1 MGLFDFFRKE
11 DKVANV
17 PDRPPRSRGLVDLS
31 GYLGVF
37 SPYTCSGNFIEA
49 FETMGEVFFPVDF
62 LASRIAGGNY
72 QLKLAKDDSVVFNN
86 EEMNRFF
93 SNPNPLFSFEDLVK
107 MFFVYKYVTGN
118 GFWQA
123 SPSVGGIKPKELWK
137 WCDTYWVLPSDQVV
151 INSPMSIP
159 LFQPSTK
166 EDIINSYRISTNSGL
181 MDIDPSLVI
190 HYKDINMRLNSSYL
204 KGRSRLETQRYP
216 IANLVAVYEAR
227 NVIYVKRGALGLLI
241 SKKYDADGSLPLTD
255 KEKRNI
261 RKEWNDNYGLT
272 NDRSQMSIVD
282 VPTEFVRINMSIQ
295 ELMPFEE
302 TLADAIQIAGIYGIP
317 SVLIPRKDMAK
328 YDNQDIA
335 EISVYSNIVIPEARK
350 FCRSMTSFLGLD
362 KSGMYIDV
370 DFSGV
375 SVLQVRDKDM
385 VEKRRIVSEKCQKEF
400 VGGVLTLN
408 DWRAQ
413 IGESKVGNPLYDK
426 LVYDMS
432 TEELALV
439 KEIISLAR
447 SGGPSRSVSSSSG
460 GTSDNKKPSDEG
472 DDDRGDVDDDKK

>member
-1 MGLFDFFRKE
+1 MGLFDFLRKE
-11 DKVANV
+11 DKAANV

-93 SNPNPLFSFEDLVK
+93 SDPNPLFSFEDLVK

-123 SPSVGGIKPKELWK
+123 SPSVRGIKPKELWK

-317 SVLIPRKDMAK
+317 SALIPRKDMAK

-335 EISVYSNIVIPEARK
+335 EVG
-350 FCRSMTSFLGLD
+350 M
-362 KSGMYIDV
+362 SGSAEMRMAEPD
-370 DFSGV
+370 DTA
-375 SVLQVRDKDM
+375 VLMLIAGTIFIGTRLILAIHVMRDRVR
-385 VEKRRIVSEKCQKEF
+385 V
-400 VGGVLTLN
+400 
-408 DWRAQ
+408 RAQ
-413 IGESKVGNPLYDK
+413 LDQSERHASPRKR
-426 LVYDMS
+426 MS
-432 TEELALV
+432 HPVCPDNRIHQCCLIL
-439 KEIISLAR
+439 
-447 SGGPSRSVSSSSG
+447 GGQVPKDQQS
-460 GTSDNKKPSDEG
+460 
-472 DDDRGDVDDDKK
+472 

>member
-1 MGLFDFFRKE
+1 
-11 DKVANV
+11 
-17 PDRPPRSRGLVDLS
+17 
-31 GYLGVF
+31 
-37 SPYTCSGNFIEA
+37 
-49 FETMGEVFFPVDF
+49 
-62 LASRIAGGNY
+62 
-72 QLKLAKDDSVVFNN
+72 
-86 EEMNRFF
+86 
-93 SNPNPLFSFEDLVK
+93 
-107 MFFVYKYVTGN
+107 
-118 GFWQA
+118 
-123 SPSVGGIKPKELWK
+123 
-137 WCDTYWVLPSDQVV
+137 
-151 INSPMSIP
+151 
-159 LFQPSTK
+159 
-166 EDIINSYRISTNSGL
+166 

-350 FCRSMTSFLGLD
+350 FC
-362 KSGMYIDV
+362 
-370 DFSGV
+370 
-375 SVLQVRDKDM
+375 
-385 VEKRRIVSEKCQKEF
+385 
-400 VGGVLTLN
+400 
-408 DWRAQ
+408 
-413 IGESKVGNPLYDK
+413 
-426 LVYDMS
+426 
-432 TEELALV
+432 
-439 KEIISLAR
+439 
-447 SGGPSRSVSSSSG
+447 
-460 GTSDNKKPSDEG
+460 
-472 DDDRGDVDDDKK
+472 DR

>member
-1 MGLFDFFRKE
+1 
-11 DKVANV
+11 
-17 PDRPPRSRGLVDLS
+17 
-31 GYLGVF
+31 
-37 SPYTCSGNFIEA
+37 
-49 FETMGEVFFPVDF
+49 MGEVFFPVDF

-93 SNPNPLFSFEDLVK
+93 SDPNPLFSFEDLVK

-123 SPSVGGIKPKELWK
+123 SPSVGRIKPKELWK

-166 EDIINSYRISTNSGL
+166 EDIINSYRISTSSGL

-295 ELMPFEE
+295 DLCLSRRLWR
-302 TLADAIQIAGIYGIP
+302 TLY
-317 SVLIPRKDMAK
+317 R
-328 YDNQDIA
+328 
-335 EISVYSNIVIPEARK
+335 
-350 FCRSMTSFLGLD
+350 
-362 KSGMYIDV
+362 
-370 DFSGV
+370 
-375 SVLQVRDKDM
+375 
-385 VEKRRIVSEKCQKEF
+385 
-400 VGGVLTLN
+400 
-408 DWRAQ
+408 
-413 IGESKVGNPLYDK
+413 
-426 LVYDMS
+426 
-432 TEELALV
+432 
-439 KEIISLAR
+439 
-447 SGGPSRSVSSSSG
+447 
-460 GTSDNKKPSDEG
+460 
-472 DDDRGDVDDDKK
+472 